1 MKITK
6 NLFKKALRNDI
17 TPRVV
22 LLGERNTP
30 EESIASSPAQ
40 RMMTRRT
47 KTRISADSCM
57 QPLSI
62 FPSMKKKKVK

>member
-6 NLFKKALRNDI
+6 NLFKKALRDDI

-47 KTRISADSCM
+47 KTRM
-57 QPLSI
+57 QTAACN
-62 FPSMKKKKVK
+62 PSLFSRR